1 MIARFIAGLV
11 CGYLIGLHVTD
22 YKQEQQLVGLVLI
35 SLVLFINIVRDVDK
49 NKRQTPPDGGT
60 HPKRD

>member
-1 MIARFIAGLV
+1 MIAKFLAGLV
-11 CGYLIGLHVTD
+11 CGYLIGLHVTA

-35 SLVLFINIVRDVDK
+35 SLVWFINIVKDVDK
-49 NKRQTPPDGGT
+49 NKRQNPTDGRT